1 MENTTLVMQTAH
13 FPQVSNIRH
22 LLIDLDGTLLGL
34 RDWPLRIEF
43 IVRAITAFKKHG
55 GFMKSVKVIQAM
67 QNELDH
73 PTSNATNRERV
84 AKVFSQFLEV
94 TPEEADKILN
104 EVAANLF
111 PAVQKHFFPIN
122 GASDFLKWAK
132 DRYPMILATNPV
144 WTEDIVKIRMKWAD
158 IDPSL
163 FLSITHSGR
172 MHACK
177 PSKNYYL
184 EILNQEKL
192 KDSEC
197 ILIGN
202 DPKKDLPATEAGIP
216 VFIIS
221 NSSELTPLHRPT
233 QKAAAWRGSFENL
246 KQLLSPTEAGVAS
259 G

>member
-1 MENTTLVMQTAH
+1 M
-13 FPQVSNIRH
+13 
-22 LLIDLDGTLLGL
+22 DGTLLGL

-43 IVRAITAFKKHG
+43 TLRAITAFKKHG
-55 GFMKSVKVIQAM
+55 GLVRALKVIQAM

-73 PTSNATNRERV
+73 PTSNETNRERV

-94 TPEEADKILN
+94 PPDEADKILN

-184 EILNQEKL
+184 EILKQENL
-192 KDSEC
+192 KNSEC

-202 DPKKDLPATEAGIP
+202 DPKKDLPATEAGIS

-221 NSSELTPLHRPT
+221 HADGLVPLQRPT
-233 QKAAAWRGSFENL
+233 QKAAAWKGSFGNL
-246 KQLLSPTEAGVAS
+246 KQLLCPTEAKEAS
-259 G
+259 A